1 MAPRCVVARMYI
13 SYTYSH
19 WRIANSPN
27 KQKEMVEWIDA
38 LKPSTLL
45 HQDNDIIVHLEERI
59 HKYQYSNSMAMEKG
73 LESLLT
79 VQANIDN

>member
-1 MAPRCVVARMYI
+1 
-13 SYTYSH
+13 
-19 WRIANSPN
+19 
-27 KQKEMVEWIDA
+27 MVEWIDA

-79 VQANIDN
+79 AQANN